1 MSSIKHRHLS
11 RSSAHRQALLRNM
24 VTSLIE
30 HERISTSLAKAK
42 EVQRFAE
49 KLITLG
55 KKNTNATRS
64 RAQAIFYQPHKHMP
78 KLFGATPQFPGPL
91 PEGQVPLRERYANRN
106 GGYTRLL
113 LCEPLKPDAAPSAIL
128 SLVDGP
134 RDIRFAMTARTIA
147 RERQEGRSTLSELTA
162 VNMRKVTRYRANG
175 EEELE
180 SEVEK
185 QMRVM
190 SKHNNSEDMEWEHVD
205 NAPGKVKWV
214 RKDREDWERAD
225 LGPKPKWAKKRV

>member
-1 MSSIKHRHLS
+1 
-11 RSSAHRQALLRNM
+11 M

-78 KLFGATPQFPGPL
+78 KLFGDTPQFPGSP
-91 PEGQVPLRERYANRN
+91 PTGQVSLRERYANRN

-113 LCEPLKPDAAPSAIL
+113 LCESLEPDAAPSAIL

-147 RERQEGRSTLSELTA
+147 RERNEGRSTLSEMTA
-162 VNMRKVTRYRANG
+162 VNVRKVTRYREGG
-175 EEELE
+175 ERALE
-180 SEVEK
+180 IEVKK
-185 QMRVM
+185 QMGVM
-190 SKHNNSEDMEWEHVD
+190 SKHNSSEEMEWEHVN
-205 NAPGKVKWV
+205 NAPGKVQWV
-214 RKDREDWERAD
+214 RKDREDWERGD
-225 LGPKPKWAKKRV
+225 LGKKPKWSKKRV

>member
-1 MSSIKHRHLS
+1 
-11 RSSAHRQALLRNM
+11 M

-78 KLFGATPQFPGPL
+78 KLFGETPQFPGAL
-91 PEGQVPLRERYANRN
+91 PEGQVSLRERYANRS

-134 RDIRFAMTARTIA
+134 KDIRFAMTARTIA
-147 RERQEGRSTLSELTA
+147 RERSEGRTTLSEMTA
-162 VNMRKVTRYRANG
+162 VNMRKVTRYREDGDEAL
-175 EEELE
+175 ELE
-180 SEVEK
+180 VK
-185 QMRVM
+185 RQAQYM
-190 SKHNNSEDMEWEHVD
+190 SKDKQPEENEWEHVD

-214 RKDREDWERAD
+214 RKDREDWERGD
-225 LGPKPKWAKKRV
+225 LGKKPKWQKKRV